1 MLQVIVESL
10 LLVLRNAKGSLLLAV
25 NKFVKTLSGFVCFG
39 LSLVL
44 LGHVLQ
50 ILNVYGRVGE
60 ILLLA

>member
-1 MLQVIVESL
+1 MDVKRSWLLQVIVKSL

-25 NKFVKTLSGFVCFG
+25 NKFVKTLSGFVRFG

-50 ILNVYGRVGE
+50 ILVV
-60 ILLLA
+60 